1 MTTTTLALIIFTV
14 ILVQL
19 SLVILIGIY
28 RSRQNLLKSSA
39 QDTKSRTTTNTTTVN
54 PLVTLA
60 TSSDNSWKDY
70 REFSVQR
77 REFEDNEQS
86 ICSYYL
92 VPVDGKS
99 LQSFIPGQ
107 FLTFKLQINDPASN
121 ELKSVIRCYSLSDAP
136 QPDYYRVSIKRVSA
150 PAAQPDLPDGIASSF
165 FHNHIQQGSQLLVK
179 PPSGHFHIMQDTA
192 LPIVLI
198 GGGIG
203 ITPMLSILNTLLQQA
218 SNREI
223 WLYYG
228 VQNSDSHIM
237 KQHFSTLAERHA
249 NFHLHVCYSKP
260 KDTDQPEI
268 DYQHQGRIDIP
279 LLRNTL
285 KLMRYQFYIC
295 GPGPMM
301 QSMVTGLH
309 DWGVESED
317 IYYEAFGPSSI
328 SKKEKTQT
336 QQAEMLPANITFCK
350 SGKSISWD
358 SSYDSL
364 LEFAED
370 NHIEIESGC
379 RSGSCGS
386 CQTPVKS
393 GDLDLMQEPDFDI
406 PPGHCLMCISTPRG
420 NLTLDA

>member
-1 MTTTTLALIIFTV
+1 MTATTMALIIFVV

-19 SLVILIGIY
+19 GLVILIGIY

-39 QDTKSRTTTNTTTVN
+39 QDTKSQTTTNITTVI
-54 PLVTLA
+54 PHVTSPA
-60 TSSDNSWKDY
+60 SSDSSWNDY

-92 VPVDGKS
+92 VPVNGEP
-99 LQSFIPGQ
+99 LPSFIPGQ
-107 FLTFKLQINDPASN
+107 FLTFKLKINDPASN
-121 ELKSVIRCYSLSDAP
+121 KLKSVIRCYSLSDAP
-136 QPDYYRVSIKRVSA
+136 QPDYYRVSIKRMTA

-165 FHNHIQQGSQLLVK
+165 FHDHIQQGSQLLVK
-179 PPSGHFHIMQDTA
+179 APSGHFHLMQETA

-237 KQHFSTLAERHA
+237 QQHLRALAERHA

-285 KLMRYQFYIC
+285 KLMHYQFYIC

-301 QSMVTGLH
+301 LSMVTGLQ
-309 DWGVESED
+309 DWGVQSED
-317 IYYEAFGPSSI
+317 IYYEAFGPSTI
-328 SKKEKTQT
+328 SKKEKTP
-336 QQAEMLPANITFCK
+336 QAEILSSTITFSK
-350 SGKSISWD
+350 SAKSISWD
-358 SSYDSL
+358 SSFDSL

-370 NHIEIESGC
+370 NGIEVESGC

-386 CQTPVKS
+386 CQTAMHS
-393 GDLDLMQEPDFDI
+393 GSVDFNQQPDFDI
-406 PPGHCLMCISTPRG
+406 TPGYCLMCISTPQG
-420 NLTLDA
+420 DLTLDA